1 MTLNLPNYDL
11 LVKTILI
18 GDAGVG
24 KSSFCN
30 KFINNNFYLNYES
43 TIGVDFFTKVF
54 DLGSK
59 KIKLQ
64 IWDTAGQERFRSI
77 ITSYFRNAKIIL
89 YFIDLSDPSCIN
101 QFKKWDLVVNRH
113 VIGTEVKKVII
124 GNKIDLGINCNI
136 DELVSEI
143 GDIPFLQISVKKED
157 NFNSFI
163 NLITNLVQNFPIDYN
178 NFETIKLEDKKI
190 KKKSFCN
197 IL

>member
-1 MTLNLPNYDL
+1 
-11 LVKTILI
+11 
-18 GDAGVG
+18 
-24 KSSFCN
+24 
-30 KFINNNFYLNYES
+30 NYES

-178 NFETIKLEDKKI
+178 NFETLKIENKKI
-190 KKKSFCN
+190 KKSFCN